1 MGVIPAFVLVHT
13 VTIEA
18 YLGDSANGPRYGAP
32 VTARALVEETVRTV
46 RNAQGEE
53 VVSSTTVY
61 MLPTQAC
68 PPESRVTTPS
78 GRVASVITSTP
89 HDGGGLPTPDH
100 REVTLT

>member
-1 MGVIPAFVLVHT
+1 MGVIPGFVLVHT

-18 YLGDSANGPRYGAP
+18 YLGDSAHGPRYAAP
-32 VTARALVEETVRTV
+32 VTARALVEETVRAV

-53 VVSSTTVY
+53 VVASTTVY
-61 MLPTQAC
+61 LLPGQSC

-78 GRVASVITSTP
+78 GRAASVITSAL

>member
-1 MGVIPAFVLVHT
+1 MSTIPGWLLRHT

-18 YLGDSANGPRYGAP
+18 YIGDSAYSPLYAAP
-32 VTARALVEETVRTV
+32 VTARAFVEEKVRTV
-46 RNAQGEE
+46 RNRDGEE

-61 MLPTQAC
+61 LLPTQDC
-68 PPESRVTTPS
+68 PPESRVTTHT
-78 GRVASVITSTP
+78 GRTASVITSAL